1 MNERT
6 FALRTLNNMKGASE
20 RERERMNILMV
31 EDAVS
36 EREEYDERQ
45 EIHIDWLF
53 NVKNV

>member
-45 EIHIDWLF
+45 EIHID
-53 NVKNV
+53 